1 MLSPDPIGP
10 EEYALAILAA
20 FFAGLLMVSYWIG
33 FL

>member
-10 EEYALAILAA
+10 EEFALAMLAA
-20 FFAGLLMVSYWIG
+20 LFAAVVMASYWIG